1 MFEACFR
8 MTALIESDGLGHT
21 IFKVYERREP
31 VSEDAFLSL
40 IKATY
45 EQRVSPLLQIG
56 DDLTMILHVNLPN
69 HEIERTVHVREDRQF
84 EGDWL
89 SEPTLDLFPW
99 LSINYEHF
107 RRQAIAGN
115 VLTVTLRVQR
125 F

>member
-21 IFKVYERREP
+21 IFKVYEQREP

-89 SEPTLDLFPW
+89 LKPTLDPFPLF
-99 LSINYEHF
+99 SSVYSGF
-107 RRQAIAGN
+107 RRQAIPGN